1 VALVTSEVEKKEEVV
16 RFVVRQRVNEIVE
29 VINLVGSAGLA
40 NLDNV

>member
-1 VALVTSEVEKKEEVV
+1 VALVTFEVEKKEEVL

-29 VINLVGSAGLA
+29 VINLVGWAGLA

>member
-1 VALVTSEVEKKEEVV
+1 MALVTFEVEKKEEVL

-29 VINLVGSAGLA
+29 VIYLVGWAGLA